1 MPNDLKQTAA
11 LIAAL
16 TLLPNQP
23 ASAQSRDEFRY
34 WDVDGDGDLTC
45 AEARE
50 GRSGDQ
56 GLKLPAH
63 EDGHDGTGTIYE
75 WLELGVSSDI
85 DGDGIA
91 CESFPNPEG
100 YIPKSQGSDDPSG
113 GCPAE
118 AETWQ
123 GLRVCQ
129 EQPRE
134 GYDRDA
140 YGRGYENL
148 EDEIISMLPDTMKAG
163 GMVYTPYSCIAFDI
177 EADGTAAT
185 DIEHIVALAEAH
197 DSWIADDR
205 RRDIA
210 GDLENLTI
218 ADPTV
223 KRTEKGDRDAA
234 GWMPARHGRWFA
246 ERVISVKL
254 KYGLSVDP
262 AEQDA
267 LETLLRS
274 TAADLNCMA
283 EDTTPPT
290 VAIRS
295 IARRPT
301 SGPFPITIAFS
312 EPVTGFEVTDL
323 AVTNGTTSG
332 FGGSGRH
339 YTATITPAA
348 SGTVTVDIAAGAA
361 RDAAGNPN
369 SRAGQFSITADLT
382 PVPALPTLGAIALA
396 VLLLAGSVR
405 RRARH

>member
-100 YIPKSQGSDDPSG
+100 YIPKSQGSDDPSS

-148 EDEIISMLPDTMKAG
+148 EDEIIGMLPDTMKAG
-163 GMVYTPYSCIAFDI
+163 GMVYTP
-177 EADGTAAT
+177 
-185 DIEHIVALAEAH
+185 
-197 DSWIADDR
+197 
-205 RRDIA
+205 
-210 GDLENLTI
+210 
-218 ADPTV
+218 PT
-223 KRTEKGDRDAA
+223 
-234 GWMPARHGRWFA
+234 PA
-246 ERVISVKL
+246 S
-254 KYGLSVDP
+254 
-262 AEQDA
+262 
-267 LETLLRS
+267 RS
-274 TAADLNCMA
+274 TSRLTA
-283 EDTTPPT
+283 P
-290 VAIRS
+290 
-295 IARRPT
+295 RRPT
-301 SGPFPITIAFS
+301 SNTSWPSPRR
-312 EPVTGFEVTDL
+312 
-323 AVTNGTTSG
+323 TTP
-332 FGGSGRH
+332 GSP
-339 YTATITPAA
+339 TT
-348 SGTVTVDIAAGAA
+348 AAGTSPAT
-361 RDAAGNPN
+361 
-369 SRAGQFSITADLT
+369 SRTSRS
-382 PVPALPTLGAIALA
+382 PT
-396 VLLLAGSVR
+396 R
-405 RRARH
+405 R